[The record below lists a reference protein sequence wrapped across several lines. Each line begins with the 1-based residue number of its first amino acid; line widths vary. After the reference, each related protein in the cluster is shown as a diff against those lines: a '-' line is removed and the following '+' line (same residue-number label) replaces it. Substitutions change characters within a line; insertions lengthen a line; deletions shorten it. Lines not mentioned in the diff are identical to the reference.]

1 MRNKDDKVSNEPGS
15 CRNRFGKR
23 RLIRHAPETMAVVS
37 DVTGG
42 GRSDYSNSFFFVV
55 ENSFSKKEEL
65 CVKEYEV
72 VGRFVTC
79 YVLCNE
85 KGIFQAMFN
94 YVI

>member
-1 MRNKDDKVSNEPGS
+1 MRQ
-15 CRNRFGKR
+15 RQW
-23 RLIRHAPETMAVVS
+23 RLCQIIVS

-42 GRSDYSNSFFFVV
+42 GRSCRSDYSNS
-55 ENSFSKKEEL
+55 SFLWFIIASVKKEEL
-65 CVKEYEV
+65 CVKDYEV
-72 VGRFVTC
+72 VGSFVTC